1 MHLHEFRF
9 VSTFAVILLLK
20 MKILLNN
27 RQVEFEKDTISVS
40 EMLILKNFTYRMRIV
55 KINGLIIS
63 KEKYDST
70 IIQNGDDVQMLYLM
84 SGG

>member
-1 MHLHEFRF
+1 
-9 VSTFAVILLLK
+9 

-27 RQVEFEKDTISVS
+27 REEEFPQETLSVS
-40 EMLILKNFTYRMRIV
+40 EMIRVKKFSFRMRII
-55 KINGLIIS
+55 KINNVLIS

-70 IIQNGDDVQMLYLM
+70 IIHNGDNVQMLYLM

>member
-1 MHLHEFRF
+1 
-9 VSTFAVILLLK
+9 

-27 RQVEFEKDTISVS
+27 RKEEFRNESITVN
-40 EMLILKNFTYRMRIV
+40 EMLILKNFSFKMRII
-55 KINGLIIS
+55 KINGVLIA

-70 IIQNGDDVQMLYLM
+70 IIRDSDDVQMLYLM

>member
-1 MHLHEFRF
+1 
-9 VSTFAVILLLK
+9 

-27 RQVEFEKDTISVS
+27 RDEEFDKGAMSIS
-40 EMLILKNFTYRMRIV
+40 EMLLLKKFSFKMRII
-55 KINGLIIS
+55 KINGILIS

-70 IIQNGDDVQMLYLM
+70 IIQEGDNVQMLYLM